1 MTNSIQFLSS
11 IANAADAQ
19 KAMASASE
27 AKDDVSHL
35 RSQIDQ
41 LQMICEGMWTIMKSR
56 LGVSEGD
63 LATLIEQI
71 DLRDGKLDGKA
82 AKQPQMC
89 SACGRVVSVRTT
101 VCLYC
106 GAQNQKT
113 AVF

>member
-1 MTNSIQFLSS
+1 MTPATQFLSFLS
-11 IANAADAQ
+11 DGATAQRAATNAG
-19 KAMASASE
+19 E
-27 AKDDVSHL
+27 AKDDISRL
-35 RSQIDQ
+35 RSQVDR

-56 LGVSEGD
+56 LGVSEGE

-89 SACGRVVSVRTT
+89 TECGRVVSVRTT